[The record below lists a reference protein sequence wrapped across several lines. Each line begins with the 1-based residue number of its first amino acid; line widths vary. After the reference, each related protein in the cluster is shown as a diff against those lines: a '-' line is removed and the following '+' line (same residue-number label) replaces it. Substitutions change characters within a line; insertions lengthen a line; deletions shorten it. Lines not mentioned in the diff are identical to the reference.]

1 MTPLVDSAAVQGLR
15 SIAVR
20 EFGLRFGDDKR
31 DFLADALRQGMDAA
45 RVGSAAEYLALFSS
59 PSAGEE
65 LRRLAA
71 ALTVPE
77 TYFFRGTDQLRAFR
91 EHILPERIRLRGANR
106 ELHILSAGCATGE
119 EPYTLAMI
127 LSEAVPDLASWRITL
142 TGLDL
147 NPHLLAHAARAR
159 YSSWSLRET
168 TPAARDRYFSR
179 EGVEYVVHEVY
190 RRQVTFRQANLSNPP
205 ADVFVSGR
213 YDVIFCRNVI
223 MYFTTDIMRAVV
235 ERFAHALAPG
245 GYLFLGHAETLRG
258 LSSDFTL
265 HHSHESFY
273 YQKRDGA
280 AASPVP
286 EFLPAVAEPA
296 LPPVDPAP
304 DLSWLESIRS
314 SSERM
319 ETLARGAAAPAPSAA
334 PAAAGIS
341 TAIELL
347 RQERFR
353 EALDL
358 VAPLAASS
366 PKDLDALLL
375 QAVLLS
381 HCGRPRDA
389 EAACEQL
396 LRADDLNAEA
406 HHLIAICRE
415 HAADIDRAIEQN
427 RVAQYLDPAFAMPYV
442 HVGRLA
448 RRKGDLVLARRQLE
462 QGLEL
467 LAREEPS
474 RLLLF
479 GGGFSREALMQL
491 CRSELAA
498 CGGRP

>member
-1 MTPLVDSAAVQGLR
+1 MTPLVDSAAVQELR
-15 SIAVR
+15 AIAVR
-20 EFGLRFGDDKR
+20 EFGLRFGDDKK
-31 DFLADALRQGMDAA
+31 DFLADALRQGIDASRA
-45 RVGSAAEYLALFSS
+45 GSAAEYLARLSS
-59 PSAGEE
+59 PTAGEE

-77 TYFFRGTDQLRAFR
+77 TYFFRGTDQLRSFR
-91 EHILPERIRLRGANR
+91 EQVLPERIRIRGAQR

-127 LSEAVPDLASWRITL
+127 LAEAVPDLASWKVTL

-147 NPHLLAHAARAR
+147 NPHLLAHASRAR
-159 YSSWSLRET
+159 YSNWSLRET
-168 TPAARDRYFSR
+168 TPAARDRYFRR
-179 EGVEYVVHEVY
+179 EGVEYVVHDAY
-190 RRQVTFRQANLSNPP
+190 RRMVTFRPVNLSNPP
-205 ADVFVSGR
+205 PDVFVPGR

-223 MYFTTDIMRAVV
+223 MYFTAEIMRTVV
-235 ERFAHALAPG
+235 GRFAQSLVPG
-245 GYLFLGHAETLRG
+245 GYFYLGHAETLRG
-258 LSSDFTL
+258 LSSEFAL

-280 AASPVP
+280 SAPADP
-286 EFLPAVAEPA
+286 EPLPAEP
-296 LPPVDPAP
+296 LPGPVDPAP
-304 DLSWLESIRS
+304 DLSWLQSIRD

-319 ETLARGAAAPAPSAA
+319 ETLARGAAGPAPAAA
-334 PAAAGIS
+334 PAAQGMS

-353 EALDL
+353 EALDV
-358 VAPLAASS
+358 VAPVVAAS

-381 HCGRPRDA
+381 HCSRTRDA
-389 EAACEQL
+389 EAACEEI
-396 LRADDLNAEA
+396 LRADDLNAQA

-415 HAADIDRAIEQN
+415 HAGDVERAIEQN
-427 RVAQYLDPAFAMPYV
+427 KVAQYLDPSFAMPYV
-442 HVGRLA
+442 HAGRLA
-448 RRKGDLVLARRQLE
+448 RRKGDLGLARRQLE

-467 LAREEPS
+467 LAREEAS